1 VGVISIMLLATI
13 LNGSAAVSS
22 GKDPIDTIVPAGVF
36 TLVLEFLYDEV
47 NPKVATALT
56 LSATL
61 RHLRT
66 PRMIDKAFTFLATVM
81 AVTAVGI
88 ALRPNAPTAAVT
100 ASFFKGVSS
109 LETAAYGPTG

>member
-47 NPKVATALT
+47 NPKVATAL
-56 LSATL
+56 AG
-61 RHLRT
+61 
-66 PRMIDKAFTFLATVM
+66 TFLL
-81 AVTAVGI
+81 G
-88 ALRPNAPTAAVT
+88 
-100 ASFFKGVSS
+100 SFMLHYTEFTNLIGYFTTPKDSKND
-109 LETAAYGPTG
+109 